1 MHTRVAR
8 KAAVDAADVAAS
20 MELTVRASVL
30 STWFARVFVVSM
42 LAFEAANLATILVFT
57 MAANPLAAA
66 LFANVL
72 VLAMAANVFTTAF
85 FAKALVFAMNANAFA
100 AAVFAH
106 VLPLSMLALLAG
118 STRLLRRISNHFGKH
133 RSDYKQ
139 LSSRMFVAFRK
150 CCMHLVCLPSVPF
163 THL

>member
-20 MELTVRASVL
+20 MELTVAASFL
-30 STWFARVFVVSM
+30 PTRFARIFVVSM
-42 LAFEAANLATILVFT
+42 LAFGAAILATFLGFT
-57 MAANPLAAA
+57 MAANQLAPT

-72 VLAMAANVFTTAF
+72 VVAMSTNVLTAAL
-85 FAKALVFAMNANAFA
+85 FANALVFAMNANAFA